1 MRITNT
7 MMYRFG
13 VHNAQEQRA
22 RLAEIQERA
31 STLKDIN
38 RPSDDPVGVRAV
50 TLIRDGLAQ
59 IAQFRQNI
67 TSSRLRVSTTEA
79 AIDGTYQTLVRA
91 RVLAIQGANGT
102 QDSNSRKLLAQEIV
116 QLHGQLMRE
125 SNLRDSGGGRVF
137 AGFATDA
144 DPFAVS
150 GAFVSGSPAPTVT
163 FSGDT
168 NEIRIAIDEGVDLQV
183 TLRGDR
189 VFSGAGGGE
198 NLFEIIEDLWTA
210 LDTNDQAAV
219 AAITDRINTALNELS
234 AERTSVGAS
243 ATQAELWERRHID
256 RDALLQEQLSQL
268 ENADSI
274 EVFSSLVQQEAALRG
289 SIEVTSRILQTNL
302 LSFL

>member
-1 MRITNT
+1 M
-7 MMYRFG
+7 
-13 VHNAQEQRA
+13 
-22 RLAEIQERA
+22 
-31 STLKDIN
+31 
-38 RPSDDPVGVRAV
+38 

-125 SNLRDSGGGRVF
+125 SNSRDSGGGRV
-137 AGFATDA
+137 FATDA